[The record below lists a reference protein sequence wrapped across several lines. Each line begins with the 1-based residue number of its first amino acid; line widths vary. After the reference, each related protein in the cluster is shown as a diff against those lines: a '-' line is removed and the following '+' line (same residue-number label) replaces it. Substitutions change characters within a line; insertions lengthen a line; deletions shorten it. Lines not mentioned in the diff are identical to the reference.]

1 MAVRRVIR
9 MGNPGLRLKARSI
22 EVNEIDTPELKRLVE
37 DMVDTL
43 HDYGG
48 IGLAATQVNVPVRLA
63 IIHMPGT
70 PNRYHQEI
78 EIPLTICANPE
89 IQVLNQRKEG
99 NWEGCLSV
107 PGLRGYV
114 ERPAHVRLNFLD
126 LDGVKHSREF
136 RGFAATVC
144 QHELDHLDGT
154 LFIDRITDPAKLM
167 FEEEFTRYA
176 PHAP

>member
-1 MAVRRVIR
+1 
-9 MGNPGLRLKARSI
+9 MGHPGLRLEARSLRVD
-22 EVNEIDTPELKRLVE
+22 ELGTPELKRLVE

-48 IGLAATQVNVPVRLA
+48 IGLAATQINEPVRLA

-70 PNRYHQEI
+70 RNRYNQEI
-78 EIPLTICANPE
+78 EIPLTVCVNPRL
-89 IQVLNQRKEG
+89 QVLHHRKEG
-99 NWEGCLSV
+99 YWEGCLSL

-114 ERPAHVRLNFLD
+114 ERPAHVCVDYLD
-126 LDGVKHSREF
+126 LDGVRHSQEF

-144 QHELDHLDGT
+144 QHEFDHLDGK

-167 FEEEFTRYA
+167 YEEEFLRYA
-176 PHAP
+176 TETS